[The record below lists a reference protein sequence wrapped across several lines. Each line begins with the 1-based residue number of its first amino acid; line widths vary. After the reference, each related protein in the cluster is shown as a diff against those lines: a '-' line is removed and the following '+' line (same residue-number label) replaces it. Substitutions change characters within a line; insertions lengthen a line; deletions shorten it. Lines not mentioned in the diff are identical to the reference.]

1 MKIWQL
7 LTVFIGGGLGS
18 IGRYTLSLLITRKIE
33 SLFPWGTFTVNLI
46 GCLFI
51 GILAGMLNKTSLN
64 PFFSLLLITGFCG
77 GFTTFSSFSL
87 ENNLLVK
94 DSEYL
99 ISVVYTLMSILWG
112 FSLTFLG
119 IYLVKRF

>member
-1 MKIWQL
+1 MQLWQL
-7 LTVFIGGGLGS
+7 LTVFLGGGLVS
-18 IGRYTLSLLITRKIE
+18 LGRYSLALLITRKVE
-33 SLFPWGTFTVNLI
+33 SIFPWGTFTVNLL
-46 GCLFI
+46 GCLLI
-51 GILAGMLNKTSLN
+51 GILAELLNKYSPN
-64 PFFSLLLITGFCG
+64 PFFTLLLITGFCG

>member
-1 MKIWQL
+1 MQLWQL
-7 LTVFIGGGLGS
+7 LTVFLGGGLGS
-18 IGRYTLSLLITRKIE
+18 LGRYSLALLITRKVE
-33 SLFPWGTFTVNLI
+33 SIFPWGTFTVNLL
-46 GCLFI
+46 GCLLI
-51 GILAGMLNKTSLN
+51 GILAELLNKYSPN
-64 PFFSLLLITGFCG
+64 PFFTLLLITGFCG

-112 FSLTFLG
+112 FSLTFIG